1 MIDSYPVRCIP
12 PEWLVKFHT
21 GYKVDENDYH
31 DVQLLCKHFNLE
43 LPVEYAGFA
52 ANDPQK

>member
-1 MIDSYPVRCIP
+1 
-12 PEWLVKFHT
+12 VKFHT